1 MLLLPSVRNVVGRAK
16 RSDAKQEPNYYGA
29 VHLVNGV
36 VPFFVKSPAPPL
48 LVVNDPNGFLR

>member
-48 LVVNDPNGFLR
+48 LVVNDPNGFF